1 MTSLFPTVPP
11 CLCTATVDLQDP
23 RTRAVSTAL
32 RTEPALW
39 RALVVGTGS
48 AGCLALELI
57 MVLHTD
63 GSASVLLTPTDMA
76 AVAADA
82 TRHLVLKQGIPPGA
96 AMTLARSAVCI
107 MAASNQS
114 TMASLARVVTSMREV
129 ARMEEDAGSH
139 HPHHRPVHSMV
150 LRLSLRSVNDM
161 AANDAMGTAWFRSS
175 HANALVVFGDRA
187 VLLDPAA
194 PRPLAAI
201 LLCLRTALE
210 RFHVPLLTHGVDH
223 WSPVADLSL
232 CTLGAGVMAL
242 MVLANASHIHDENAV
257 NTLVTW
263 VHSRQHW
270 LLRALVT
277 AACTQLN
284 PTSPGDSPQPRD
296 PPSLLPP

>member
-1 MTSLFPTVPP
+1 
-11 CLCTATVDLQDP
+11 VDLQDP
-23 RTRAVSTAL
+23 RTRAVSAAL
-32 RTEPALW
+32 RTDPALW
-39 RALVVGTGS
+39 RALVMGSDPDVGS

-57 MVLHTD
+57 MVLLTD
-63 GSASVLLTPTDMA
+63 GSASVLRSPTDMA

-114 TMASLARVVTSMREV
+114 TLASLARVLTSMREP
-129 ARMEEDAGSH
+129 AAPRAADDGGHAHG
-139 HPHHRPVHSMV
+139 HHRPVHSMV

-194 PRPLAAI
+194 PRPLPAI
-201 LLCLRTALE
+201 FLCLHTALE
-210 RFHVPLLTHGVDH
+210 RLRVPLLTHAVDH

-242 MVLANASHIHDENAV
+242 MVLANASHMHDETAV

-284 PTSPGDSPQPRD
+284 PTGPEASLWPCEPTH
-296 PPSLLPP
+296 PP